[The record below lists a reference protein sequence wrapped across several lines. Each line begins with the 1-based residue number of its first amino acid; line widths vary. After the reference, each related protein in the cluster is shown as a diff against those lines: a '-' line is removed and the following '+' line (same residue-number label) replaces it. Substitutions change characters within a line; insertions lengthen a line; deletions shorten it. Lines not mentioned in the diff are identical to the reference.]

1 MKDIQNTSERAQGA
15 ASAFAT
21 TYFHGTK
28 ADLKL
33 GDLIVPGNP
42 TNYGQN
48 QKASFVFLTATLD
61 AAIWGAELA
70 KGDGKERIYLVEPLG
85 ELEDDPDLTNQKFP
99 GNPTKSYRSTS
110 PLRIVGELCRWQ
122 AHDAEKVAIMKA
134 HLVKLAEQGIQSLND
149 QSKPI

>member
-1 MKDIQNTSERAQGA
+1 MKKTSEPALGA

-28 ADLKL
+28 ADLEL
-33 GDLIVPGNP
+33 GDLIVPGKP

-48 QKASFVFLTATLD
+48 QKASYVFLTATLN
-61 AAIWGAELA
+61 AAIWGAALA
-70 KGDGKERIYLVEPLG
+70 KGDGKERIYVVEPLG

-122 AHDAEKVAIMKA
+122 THEAEKVAMMKA
-134 HLVKLAEQGIQSLND
+134 HLAKLAEQGIQSLND
-149 QSKPI
+149 